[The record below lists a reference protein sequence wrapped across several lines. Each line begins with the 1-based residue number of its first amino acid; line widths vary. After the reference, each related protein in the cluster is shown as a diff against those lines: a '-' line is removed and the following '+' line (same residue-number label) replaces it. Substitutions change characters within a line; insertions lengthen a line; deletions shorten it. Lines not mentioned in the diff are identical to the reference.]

1 MPPGRQG
8 LLVLVWFRKNHTFAE
23 LAGGFN
29 VGLTTAWR
37 YVQQVLSLLAP
48 LAASLPHA
56 LAAADRNR
64 FIVLDGTCIGIDR
77 VADRRYW
84 CGQHRRYEVNIQAL
98 ISPEGDPVWTSSG
111 LPGVTYD
118 LTAARTHGLLA
129 ALAEADVLTLG
140 DKGYQGAGQPVHTP
154 YKGKNLPPAYQEAN
168 KAFNRLR
175 APGERAFAQL
185 KGWKVL
191 RHYRG
196 CPTTVGDL
204 VRAVLVL
211 HQRETYR

>member
-1 MPPGRQG
+1 MTSTSPRTDPGAPLLSYSAMLDLSPHSLRFVRDLIIRDRRRCGGSWYRMPPGRQG

-48 LAASLPHA
+48 LAASLPNA

-84 CGQHRRYEVNIQAL
+84 CGQHRRDEVNIQAL
-98 ISPEGDPVWTSSG
+98 ISPEGDPVWTSPG
-111 LPGVTYD
+111 LAATAGTGA
-118 LTAARTHGLLA
+118 TAAMIAITG
-129 ALAEADVLTLG
+129 
-140 DKGYQGAGQPVHTP
+140 
-154 YKGKNLPPAYQEAN
+154 
-168 KAFNRLR
+168 
-175 APGERAFAQL
+175 
-185 KGWKVL
+185 
-191 RHYRG
+191 
-196 CPTTVGDL
+196 TV
-204 VRAVLVL
+204 A
-211 HQRETYR
+211 TAT

>member
-1 MPPGRQG
+1 M
-8 LLVLVWFRKNHTFAE
+8 
-23 LAGGFN
+23 
-29 VGLTTAWR
+29 
-37 YVQQVLSLLAP
+37 
-48 LAASLPHA
+48 
-56 LAAADRNR
+56 
-64 FIVLDGTCIGIDR
+64 
-77 VADRRYW
+77 
-84 CGQHRRYEVNIQAL
+84 
-98 ISPEGDPVWTSSG
+98 
-111 LPGVTYD
+111 
-118 LTAARTHGLLA
+118 
-129 ALAEADVLTLG
+129 LTLG

-154 YKGKNLPPAYQEAN
+154 YQGKNLPPAYQEAN

-211 HQRETYR
+211 HQPETYR